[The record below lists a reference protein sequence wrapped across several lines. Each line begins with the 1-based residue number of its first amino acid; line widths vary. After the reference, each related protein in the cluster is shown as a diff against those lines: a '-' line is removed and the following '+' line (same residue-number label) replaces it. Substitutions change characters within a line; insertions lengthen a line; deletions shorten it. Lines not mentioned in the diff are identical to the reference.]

1 MKKSRDTRRGRA
13 CSFYETGFDG
23 PMPPP
28 QHVREKRIGRPPL
41 GRDVH
46 TWNPSFDAP
55 LLTTLKEQATSLG
68 ISYGGYLLLVLA
80 EAHDWHGQH
89 LPDIEH
95 PLPIG
100 ISVEELRAR
109 TQALT
114 ANDCRRTP
122 RGPSSRFPVRADRE
136 LADLVNARARELDV
150 LYSEYIRAIFREAA
164 GDGVHKRSYQDPLL
178 DIPKQ
183 RTRREEPLAS

>member
-1 MKKSRDTRRGRA
+1 
-13 CSFYETGFDG
+13 
-23 PMPPP
+23 MPPQ

-46 TWNPSFDAP
+46 TWNPSFDP
-55 LLTTLKEQATSLG
+55 GLLTTLKSQATSLG
-68 ISYGGYLLLVLA
+68 VSYGGYMLLVLA

-100 ISVEELRAR
+100 ISVEELRTR
-109 TQALT
+109 TRSLT
-114 ANDCRRTP
+114 SADCRRAT
-122 RGPSSRFPVRADRE
+122 RGPSARFPVRADRE

-150 LYSEYIRAIFREAA
+150 LYSEYIRAVFREAA
-164 GDGVHKRSYQDPLL
+164 GDGVRERNFLQDSLL
-178 DIPKQ
+178 DIPH
-183 RTRREEPLAS
+183 RRGATTRREEPLAS